1 MTSDSSTNTVTE
13 EPTKQNNNIVAPSHF
28 RPGPF
33 LYHEILENV
42 EIEGLTHRGWG
53 VARISLDDIQSARL
67 KSSSSSPTPRIQDDD
82 DDETTTTSKDDPKWV
97 VMVPNVIPGEVVQVR
112 IFRNFGN
119 YSEGDLVQ
127 VLQPSPHRVIP
138 QCSLFGVCGGCQY
151 QHMDIPYQRN
161 AKRQSVMET
170 LSQFGILTQDAIVQN
185 TVGSEHVYKYR
196 SKITP
201 HFQAPVSNL
210 KRKKRNKDEPSA
222 HAFLDVIGFQHWTS
236 RQLVDVESC
245 IIATDAVNEA
255 YQSARKHLLETPYA
269 RKKGATLFFR
279 EQDGGIVSTDSR
291 EIITTTVGN
300 LQFQY
305 RAGNFFQNNNHVLP
319 LMVQMMRDGLKSEDA
334 HKITHLV
341 DCYCGSGLFALSCA
355 DIVDTVVGIEINESA
370 IVEAKA
376 NAVINH
382 ISNVEFLSAS
392 AEAIFRDI
400 ADFPAHNTAVIL
412 DPPRKGCD
420 DVFLSQLIRFQPQRI
435 LYMSCDPTTQAR
447 DIASHLNADYEI
459 RTVIPVDLFPQT
471 RHIECFIVLERKN
484 HANQ

>member
-1 MTSDSSTNTVTE
+1 M
-13 EPTKQNNNIVAPSHF
+13 KQNHPVPSRF

-33 LYHEILENV
+33 EYHEILEDV
-42 EIEGLTHRGWG
+42 HIEGLTHRGWG
-53 VARISLDDIQSARL
+53 VARISLNDIQSARL
-67 KSSSSSPTPRIQDDD
+67 KSSSSTPKRILLEELDTNNVSSS
-82 DDETTTTSKDDPKWV
+82 TTTIQNDPKWV
-97 VMVPNVIPGEVVQVR
+97 IMVPNVIPGEVVQVR

-127 VLQPSPHRVIP
+127 VQKSSPHRVIP

-151 QHMDIPYQRN
+151 QHMDISYQRH
-161 AKRQSVMET
+161 AKRQSVIDT
-170 LSQFGILTQDAIVQN
+170 LSQFGIPVEDAIVQT

-201 HFQAPVSNL
+201 HFQAPVSNSK
-210 KRKKRNKDEPSA
+210 KRKMNNSLEA
-222 HAFLDVIGFQHWTS
+222 QEELAFLDVIGFQHQTS

-245 IIATDAVNEA
+245 IIATDAINTA
-255 YQSARKHLLETPYA
+255 YQSWRKQLLEMPYA
-269 RKKGATLFFR
+269 KKKGATLFFR
-279 EQDGGIVSTDSR
+279 EQDGGIVSTNPK
-291 EIITTTVGN
+291 EMITTTVGS

-319 LMVQMMRDGLKSEDA
+319 LMVQMMRDELKDA
-334 HKITHLV
+334 HQSITHLV

-355 DIVDTVVGIEINESA
+355 DLVDTVVGIEINESA

-376 NAVINH
+376 NAVLND
-382 ISNVEFLSAS
+382 ISNVNFLSAS
-392 AEAIFRDI
+392 AEAIFHDI
-400 ADFPAHNTAVIL
+400 ADFPSQHTAVIL

-420 DVFLSQLIRFQPQRI
+420 DVFLSQLIQFQPQRI
-435 LYMSCDPTTQAR
+435 LYMSCDPSTQAR
-447 DIASHLNADYEI
+447 DIASHLRADYEI

-484 HANQ
+484 PVKQ